1 MMTPAVMTEALRRA
15 GIDPE
20 QVERE
25 MEEQRKA
32 DAAAREAAAREHK
45 ILNAQRR
52 REGLAQHGR
61 DAINA
66 GRVQVFIDGKPA
78 KNQKAA
84 CCPHC
89 GNVPGELARLVED
102 CGKFVSYETKH
113 AAAPLQPLN
122 YSGSDKRWIA
132 APAIRTSVSCQCG
145 GGFSLAIA
153 VLPA

>member
-32 DAAAREAAAREHK
+32 DAAAQVIAARERK
-45 ILNAQRR
+45 ILKAQRR

-66 GRVQVFIDGKPA
+66 GRVLVFIDGKLS
-78 KNQKAA
+78 KNHKAA

-89 GNVPGELARLVED
+89 GNVPAELARLIED
-102 CGKFVSYETKH
+102 CGRFVTHETLH
-113 AAAPLQPLN
+113 ANAPLQALN
-122 YSGSDKRWIA
+122 YPDTHKRWVA
-132 APAIRTSVSCQCG
+132 APGIRSSVSCQCG
-145 GGFSLAIA
+145 GGFSLTIA

>member
-32 DAAAREAAAREHK
+32 DAAAREATAREHK
-45 ILNAQRR
+45 ILKAQRR
-52 REGLAQHGR
+52 REGFAQHGR

-66 GRVQVFIDGKPA
+66 GRVQVFIDGKPV

-89 GNVPGELARLVED
+89 GNVPAELARLIED
-102 CGKFVSYETKH
+102 CGRFVTHETLH
-113 AAAPLQPLN
+113 ANSPLQPLN
-122 YSGSDKRWIA
+122 FSGTHKRWVA
-132 APAIRTSVSCQCG
+132 APAIRSSVSCQCG
-145 GGFSLAIA
+145 GGFMVSIA
-153 VLPA
+153 VMPA

>member
-32 DAAAREAAAREHK
+32 DAAAREAARREGK
-45 ILNAQRR
+45 ILKAQRR
-52 REGLAQHGR
+52 REGFAQHGR

-66 GRVQVFIDGKPA
+66 GRVQVFIDGKPV

-89 GNVPGELARLVED
+89 GSVPGELARLIED
-102 CGKFVSYETKH
+102 TGQFVTLETLH
-113 AAAPLQPLN
+113 ANSPLQPLN
-122 YSGSDKRWIA
+122 FSGTHKRWVA
-132 APAIRTSVSCQCG
+132 APAIRSSVSCQCG
-145 GGFSLAIA
+145 GGFMVSIA
-153 VLPA
+153 VMPA